1 MSTLRTNNLQNPDSS
16 NVNIELTQG
25 GGAVIAGVTT
35 FSSNVKVNGNL
46 NVDGIVTY
54 EDVTNVDAIGIGTF
68 RAGINVSGGDITIP
82 DSIIH
87 LGDTNTKI
95 RFPADD
101 TFTVETGGSERL
113 RITSAGLIGVGTN
126 DPDAFSP
133 SADDLVLRTTGDTG
147 ITIRSGT
154 SNSGNI
160 YFARADNAASNSG
173 IISYLQNTYEMRFQ
187 NYGGG
192 NEFFTFYAQGNERL
206 RIAADGKIGIGD
218 ATPENTLTIKNIGSF
233 DGDANSFY
241 LGSNF
246 TGTGQNFT
254 GTGKHAQRFFFN
266 NASSNGYLKYEN
278 TGTTGNAGDTI
289 TWQERFRIA
298 SNGNFGI
305 GTANPQLKLVVSN
318 NGALGFE
325 VDPSQSSGTVCG
337 VNAYDRNASAFKPL
351 RLNAEEHRF
360 DTSSTERLR
369 IDSSGRVLQGL
380 TSAKFGFFNDVNAP
394 PVFQI
399 QGSTYYDSAL
409 SIFRDGTGG
418 SGPNFILAKGRGAIV
433 QDNDIL
439 GTISFQGHDGTTEL
453 IEGASI
459 VTEVDGTPSA
469 NNVPSALVFKTNSG
483 TSSTSERLRITGAGD
498 MGLGTASP
506 VAKLDVRGNVY
517 VGSSIGVD
525 ISNPQEYHASAND
538 IVVNNG
544 MTIANTSQGSIF
556 FADSSTGTGEYVG
569 QINYI
574 HGSDYMNFVVNNGDR
589 MRIDSA
595 GGLYIGNPGNY
606 GQSNYGQSSGDGNF
620 YYRKDD
626 GSSGGAIILATDSD
640 RGWANMYLN
649 RTDWSSGKDT
659 RFISFMKNGNTLSSI
674 DIGAN
679 QTSVAYNTG
688 SDYRLKENVVPMTD
702 GIARVKQLQPK
713 QFNMIGDPNKM
724 LCDGFIAHEA
734 QTVVPLSVSGTH
746 NAMKT
751 DEHGNEI
758 PDYQG
763 MDYGKITPLL
773 TAALQEAI
781 TKIETLETKVA
792 ALEGS

>member
-1 MSTLRTNNLQNPDSS
+1 MTSEIRVNSLTNRSGLSTVSITDTGVVVAGILTANTGSFS
-16 NVNIELTQG
+16 GNVSVG
-25 GGAVIAGVTT
+25 GT
-35 FSSNVKVNGNL
+35 L
-46 NVDGIVTY
+46 TY
-54 EDVTNVDAIGIGTF
+54 EDVTYVDSVGIITAQAGIDVTGGSVGIGTDNP
-68 RAGINVSGGDITIP
+68 RYPLEV
-82 DSIIH
+82 
-87 LGDTNTKI
+87 
-95 RFPADD
+95 
-101 TFTVETGGSERL
+101 
-113 RITSAGLIGVGTN
+113 
-126 DPDAFSP
+126 
-133 SADDLVLRTTGDTG
+133 
-147 ITIRSGT
+147 
-154 SNSGNI
+154 NSGNLLVSGSAAGNLI
-160 YFARADNAASNSG
+160 LEDRGVGDSSRPFALLASN
-173 IISYLQNTYEMRFQ
+173 
-187 NYGGG
+187 
-192 NEFFTFYAQGNERL
+192 
-206 RIAADGKIGIGD
+206 DG
-218 ATPENTLTIKNIGSF
+218 
-233 DGDANSFY
+233 
-241 LGSNF
+241 NF
-246 TGTGQNFT
+246 TIT
-254 GTGKHAQRFFFN
+254 
-266 NASSNGYLKYEN
+266 NANRNDS
-278 TGTTGNAGDTI
+278 GTT
-289 TWQERFRIA
+289 
-298 SNGNFGI
+298 
-305 GTANPQLKLVVSN
+305 
-318 NGALGFE
+318 
-325 VDPSQSSGTVCG
+325 
-337 VNAYDRNASAFKPL
+337 
-351 RLNAEEHRF
+351 
-360 DTSSTERLR
+360 TSSVERLR

-517 VGSSIGVD
+517 VGSSLGVD
-525 ISNPQEYHASAND
+525 ISNPDEYHANAND